1 MKNDIVIIGSGNVAT
16 HLAQALYE
24 KGENIVQVYSRQLA
38 NAELLAKRVGAEA
51 TDCLADIVADADIYI
66 ISVKDDA
73 IQSVAGALSHV
84 DRDSIVLHTA
94 GSVPLTVLSSKFVNA
109 AILYPMQTFSK
120 TCGLDFSSVPC
131 FVEASNQHTL
141 QDVMQLARSVS
152 TRVVEADSERRKY
165 LHLAAVFACNMAN
178 HCYHLA
184 ECVMKEA
191 GLDFSLLNPLIAET
205 ARKVQNMSPYD
216 AQTGPMVRNDL
227 SVMQAQL
234 SMLKDDDMRALYEL
248 MAKSIRCRH
257 PE

>member
-1 MKNDIVIIGSGNVAT
+1 MKKDIVIIGSGNVAT

-141 QDVMQLARSVS
+141 QKVMLLARSVS

-178 HCYHLA
+178 HCYH
-184 ECVMKEA
+184 
-191 GLDFSLLNPLIAET
+191 FSLLNPLIAET

-248 MAKSIRCRH
+248 MAKSIRRRH